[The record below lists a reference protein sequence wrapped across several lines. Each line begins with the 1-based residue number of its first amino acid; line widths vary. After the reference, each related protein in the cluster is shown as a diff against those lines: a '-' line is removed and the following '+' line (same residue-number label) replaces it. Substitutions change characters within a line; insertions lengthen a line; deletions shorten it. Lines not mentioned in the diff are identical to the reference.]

1 MPPIMIRKKYG
12 HTVSV
17 LQGSNKVI
25 ACSKADWLPLKTGGF
40 IIISGDDEFYKI
52 SHKEKFMLSKEAL
65 VEDRSKLIID
75 ENLGPSLSINDD
87 ISFIYKEYQVSE
99 VSVLDGGSNYAQGDV
114 IKPSTGVC
122 KYNSLDEIDVPATF
136 VVDSVGED
144 GSIESVSIQ
153 SNGVYNIA
161 PDEQS
166 DTTGGSGSGAKLN
179 IISSL
184 INNRPIE
191 DRTIAGIELLTNST
205 LIMLNHPLPPRVMS
219 GEIKAEKWEVTLHTD
234 YMSESKYNVDYD
246 IVKDFT
252 PNYNL
257 PLLRGDL
264 ASNHLLHNEAVAI
277 IDKKIKELEE
287 KIDSLGS

>member
-52 SHKEKFMLSKEAL
+52 SHKEKFIFSKEAL
-65 VEDRSKLIID
+65 AEDRSKLIIN
-75 ENLGPSLSINDD
+75 ENIGPSLSINDD
-87 ISFIYKEYQVSE
+87 ISFVHKEYQVTE
-99 VSVLDGGSNYAQGDV
+99 VEILNGGSNYAEGDV
-114 IKPSTGVC
+114 IKSSSGVC

-136 VVDSVGED
+136 VVDSVDES
-144 GSIESVSIQ
+144 GSIQSVSIQ

-161 PDEQS
+161 PNEQS
-166 DTTGGSGSGAKLN
+166 DAVSGSGSEAKLN
-179 IISSL
+179 ITSSL
-184 INNRPIE
+184 LNNRPVE
-191 DRTIAGIELLTNST
+191 DRTISGIELLSDRT
-205 LIMLNHPLPPRVMS
+205 LIILNHPLPPRVMD
-219 GEIKAEKWEVTLHTD
+219 GELKADKWEVTLHTN

-252 PNYNL
+252 PNYDL

-264 ASNHLLHNEAVAI
+264 ASNHLLHNEAMSI
-277 IDKKIKELEE
+277 IDKKFKEIEE
-287 KIDSLGS
+287 KLDSLGS